1 MGEEEDQMDY
11 QNQMPDTQDV
21 EATFI
26 RTWETPNVVSIAQLG
41 YIYLKTNKLT
51 LSRQRELL
59 TS

>member
-1 MGEEEDQMDY
+1 MDY